1 MSSLSCHIL
10 DTTQGVPASDV
21 MIHLQ
26 TLDGTR
32 LESQVTNQDGRV
44 SFESAIEQ
52 QDYCL
57 RFEVKQ
63 YCLEHF
69 KQAFFPFVDVNFSV
83 SDERHYHI
91 PLLLSPF
98 TFSSYRGS

>member
-10 DTTQGVPASDV
+10 DTTNGLPAQDV
-21 MIHLQ
+21 VIHLQ
-26 TLDGTR
+26 TTDGHQ
-32 LESQVTNQDGRV
+32 LESQTTNQDGRV
-44 SFESAIEQ
+44 SFSHPLEKD
-52 QDYCL
+52 DYCL
-57 RFEVKQ
+57 RFEVKP
-63 YCLEHF
+63 YCITHF
-69 KQAFFPFVDVNFSV
+69 KHAFFPFIDVNFTI